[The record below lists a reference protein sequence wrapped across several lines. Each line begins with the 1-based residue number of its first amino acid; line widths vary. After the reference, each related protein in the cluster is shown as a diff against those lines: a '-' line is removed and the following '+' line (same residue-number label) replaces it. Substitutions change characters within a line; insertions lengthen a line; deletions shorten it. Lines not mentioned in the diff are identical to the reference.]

1 VGGPRTAVIYDGAC
15 PLCRGSVEWIR
26 TRDRAGAFAFVP
38 FQDPGFAERFPQV
51 PLPAC
56 EQAVTLVLPDGS
68 AVYVPNEVDGTV
80 SVIDPATRSVT
91 ATVDV
96 GAGPRQPVALP
107 DSSAIIVPNSDDGT
121 VMVIG
126 RH

>member
-1 VGGPRTAVIYDGAC
+1 VIDTDRNTVIETITVGAGPR
-15 PLCRGSVEWIR
+15 
-26 TRDRAGAFAFVP
+26 
-38 FQDPGFAERFPQV
+38 
-51 PLPAC
+51 LP
-56 EQAVTLVLPDGS
+56 LVLPDGS

-107 DSSAIIVPNSDDGT
+107 DSSAVIVPNSDDGT